1 MDVGVEQFLA
11 IEFNAVWDTDITHG
25 PARTG
30 RMDRLRHRFLRAD
43 AFQRWVRTDP
53 VCQLRV
59 GYVAADGEC
68 FVACGN

>member
-1 MDVGVEQFLA
+1 MEMDVGVEQFLA

-43 AFQRWVRTDP
+43 AFQR
-53 VCQLRV
+53 
-59 GYVAADGEC
+59 
-68 FVACGN
+68 